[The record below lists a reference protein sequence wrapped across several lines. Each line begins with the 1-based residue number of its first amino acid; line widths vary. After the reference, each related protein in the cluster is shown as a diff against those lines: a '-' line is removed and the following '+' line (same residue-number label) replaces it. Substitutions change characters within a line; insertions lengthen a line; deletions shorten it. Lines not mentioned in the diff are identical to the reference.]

1 MPRDKKLNLLRFKK
15 SAHGIV
21 EFATLLEQAEPSSRA
36 AILEQATAQDEEFV
50 FNVMRRIVYFE
61 ELVYLDEAILAE
73 LLSKVSPKVLAF
85 ALSDMPSEFREK
97 MLRNLGV
104 RDRRSFQDEEEKIGG
119 SFREGFVNGAR
130 KQILKFAR
138 KLESEN
144 KFVFEVLGSPRLM
157 KKSR

>member
-104 RDRRSFQDEEEKIGG
+104 RDRRSFQDEEEK
-119 SFREGFVNGAR
+119 
-130 KQILKFAR
+130 
-138 KLESEN
+138 
-144 KFVFEVLGSPRLM
+144 
-157 KKSR
+157 